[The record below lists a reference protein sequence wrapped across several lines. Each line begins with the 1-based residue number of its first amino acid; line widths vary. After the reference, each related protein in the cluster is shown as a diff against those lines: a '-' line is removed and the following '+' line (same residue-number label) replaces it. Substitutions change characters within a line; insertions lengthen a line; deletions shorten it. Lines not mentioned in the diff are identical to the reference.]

1 MAVEEKF
8 IEVGALTWFYRE
20 ANPTNANDRSPVLFL
35 HGIPSQSYSWSAIL
49 PQLSSQGFRAI
60 APDWIGY
67 GRSSQPDKR
76 DFDYTPNTFVR
87 ALDEWLTAL
96 EIDKFSL
103 VVQGF
108 LGSVGLQYALR
119 NPDRIERLAIINT
132 PISAD
137 AKLPWKIQQMGL
149 PFVGDMMTQDP
160 LLVDRTLEA
169 GSGFVV
175 TDEDLDVY
183 RRPFL
188 RSSDAGRSLL
198 MTIRNLDLKS
208 TMAEL
213 ESGWKNWKTQTL
225 LIWGTAD
232 PWLAIESAQTLAD
245 QLENGEL
252 VRLEKAGHYPQDH
265 WPQEIS
271 DALLG
276 FFRRRVD

>member
-1 MAVEEKF
+1 MAIAEKF
-8 IEVGALTWFYRE
+8 VEVGALTWFYRE
-20 ANPTNANDRSPVLFL
+20 SNPANPNNHPPIVFL

-49 PQLSSQGFRAI
+49 PQLSDQGFCTI
-60 APDWIGY
+60 APDWIGF

-76 DFDYTPNTFVR
+76 DFDYTPDTFIR
-87 ALDEWLTAL
+87 ALDDFLTAL
-96 EIDKFSL
+96 KIDRFSL

-119 NPDRIERLAIINT
+119 KPDRIDKLAILNT
-132 PISAD
+132 PISSD
-137 AKLPWKIQQMGL
+137 AQLPWKIQQMGL

-188 RSSDAGRSLL
+188 KSSDAGRSLL
-198 MTIRNLDLKS
+198 MTIRNLQLKS
-208 TMAEL
+208 AMSEL
-213 ESGWKNWKTQTL
+213 EAGWQNWQIPTL
-225 LIWGTAD
+225 LIWGTTD
-232 PWLAIESAQTLAD
+232 PWLGIEPAQTLAD
-245 QLENGEL
+245 RLKNGEL

-271 DALLG
+271 DALLS
-276 FFRRRVD
+276 FFRRREN

>member
-1 MAVEEKF
+1 MKIEEKF
-8 IEVGALTWFYRE
+8 VEVGALTWFYRE
-20 ANPTNANDRSPVLFL
+20 VNPANSSPRLPVLFL

-49 PQLSSQGFRAI
+49 PQLSSKGFRAI
-60 APDWIGY
+60 APDWIGS

-76 DFDYTPNTFVR
+76 EFNYTSDTFIR
-87 ALDEWLTAL
+87 ALDDFLTAL
-96 EIDKFSL
+96 KIDKFHL

-119 NPDRIERLAIINT
+119 NPDRIERLAILNT
-132 PISAD
+132 PISGD

-149 PFVGDMMTQDP
+149 PLVGDMMTQDP

-198 MTIRNLDLKS
+198 MTIRNLDLKAA
-208 TMAEL
+208 MAEL
-213 ESGWKNWKTQTL
+213 EAGWEKWQHPTL
-225 LIWGTAD
+225 LIWGTLD
-232 PWLAIESAQTLAD
+232 PWLAIEPAQTLAD
-245 QLENGEL
+245 RLENGKL
-252 VRLEKAGHYPQDH
+252 IRLEKAGHYPQDH

-271 DALLG
+271 DALLR
-276 FFRRRVD
+276 FFHRQDD